1 MNKIDFGIY
10 IVHAAFWSA
19 FGVTLVVLRLL
30 GGKSDSAPD
39 PASLAKDG
47 KTAPYSRALLVFHM
61 VAFFT
66 MYFGVGRAVFTSRV
80 PAWFP
85 GQRLVSCVVIASGAA
100 LANWALIFFRSWRF
114 RAKLDSGH
122 ELATG
127 GPFRFLRNPIY
138 MGLNLLAFGTAIWI
152 PTAVVWTGFGLMVI
166 GSDLRGRA
174 EETILDKAF
183 GAAYRDYCSRTRRF
197 LPGIY

>member
-1 MNKIDFGIY
+1 MNKKDWGIY

-66 MYFGVGRAVFTSRV
+66 MYFQGWAGRVHLARAGMVSGTAPRKLRGHRFGSGLGELGAHFFSV
-80 PAWFP
+80 LAFP
-85 GQRLVSCVVIASGAA
+85 CKAG
-100 LANWALIFFRSWRF
+100 FRS
-114 RAKLDSGH
+114 
-122 ELATG
+122 
-127 GPFRFLRNPIY
+127 
-138 MGLNLLAFGTAIWI
+138 
-152 PTAVVWTGFGLMVI
+152 
-166 GSDLRGRA
+166 
-174 EETILDKAF
+174 
-183 GAAYRDYCSRTRRF
+183 
-197 LPGIY
+197 

>member
-1 MNKIDFGIY
+1 MHKIDFGIY

-19 FGVTLVVLRLL
+19 LAVTVMVMRLL
-30 GGKSDSAPD
+30 GGKSARTSD
-39 PASLAKDG
+39 PPPLAKKG
-47 KTAPYSRALLVFHM
+47 ETAPYSRALLAFHM
-61 VAFFT
+61 GAFFA
-66 MYFGVGRAVFTSRV
+66 MYFGVGQAVFTSGV

-85 GQRLVSCVVIASGAA
+85 GQRIAGGVVIAAGAA
-100 LANWALIFFRSWRF
+100 LINWTLVSFRSWRY
-114 RAKLDSGH
+114 RAKLDIGH

-127 GPFRFLRNPIY
+127 GPFRFLRHPIY
-138 MGLNLLAFGTAIWI
+138 MGLNLLALGTAIWI
-152 PTAVVWTGFGLMVI
+152 PTVVVWTGFGLMAI

-174 EETILDKAF
+174 EEAILEKAF

>member
-1 MNKIDFGIY
+1 MDFGIY
-10 IVHAAFWSA
+10 IVHAAFWGA
-19 FGVTLVVLRLL
+19 FGVTLLVLRWL
-30 GGKSDSAPD
+30 GSKSAGPSD
-39 PASLAKDG
+39 PAPLAKEG
-47 KTAPYSRALLVFHM
+47 KTAPYSRGLLVFHM

-66 MYFGVGRAVFTSRV
+66 MYFGVGQAVFTSRM

-85 GQRLVSCVVIASGAA
+85 GQRLAGCVVIASGAI
-100 LANWALIFFRSWRF
+100 LMDWTLIFFRSWRV
-114 RAKLDSGH
+114 RAKVDTGH

-127 GPFRFLRNPIY
+127 GPFRYLRHPIY
-138 MGLNLLAFGTAIWI
+138 MGLNLLALGTAIWI

-174 EETILDKAF
+174 EETILYNAF
-183 GAAYRDYCSRTRRF
+183 GAAYREYCTRTRRF

>member
-10 IVHAAFWSA
+10 IVHAAFWGA
-19 FGVTLVVLRLL
+19 FGVTLIVLRLL
-30 GGKSDSAPD
+30 GGKTASPSA
-39 PASLAKDG
+39 PASLAKEG
-47 KTAPYSRALLVFHM
+47 KTAPYSRVLLVFHM
-61 VAFFT
+61 AAFFT
-66 MYFGVGRAVFTSRV
+66 MYFGVGQAVFTSRV

-85 GQRLVSCVVIASGAA
+85 GQRFLGCVVIASGAG
-100 LANWALIFFRSWRF
+100 LMDWALIFFRTWRF
-114 RAKLDSGH
+114 RAKLDPGH

-127 GPFRFLRNPIY
+127 GPFRFLRHPIY
-138 MGLNLLAFGTAIWI
+138 MALNLLALGTAIWI
-152 PTAVVWTGFGLMVI
+152 PTAIVWTGFGLMVV

-174 EETILDKAF
+174 EETILNKAF